1 MRDYQT
7 NRSKSILPNAVYRKT
22 IWQIRDYNR
31 LKENLK
37 DRLEESKGS
46 QEVGGK
52 TNRPSSPV
60 ETKAIKRER
69 DRDIVSAI
77 DRALETI
84 PQEYRTGVWQSVMYN
99 APYPSDAAVKT
110 YSRYKED
117 FVIMA
122 AINLKF
128 I

>member
-37 DRLEESKGS
+37 DRLEESSGS

-52 TNRPSSPV
+52 TNIPSSPV

-99 APYPSDAAVKT
+99 SPYPNDAAVKT
-110 YSRYKED
+110 YSRYKAD

-122 AINLKF
+122 AINLEF